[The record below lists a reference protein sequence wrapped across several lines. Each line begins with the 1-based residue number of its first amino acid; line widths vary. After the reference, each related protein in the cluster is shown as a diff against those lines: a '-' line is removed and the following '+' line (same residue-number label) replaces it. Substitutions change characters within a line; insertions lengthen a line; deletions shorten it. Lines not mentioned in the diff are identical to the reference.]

1 MGMAEKRLFSRYWC
15 NTVNRFCCINYTEI
29 GQGGIELSSHEALVS
44 ENSEFQE
51 SQQDLRF

>member
-1 MGMAEKRLFSRYWC
+1 MGMAEKCLFSRYWC